1 MHRGHVT
8 CGAVVLALLPGIAV
22 PTRAQVVRG
31 TVVDEESRAAVP
43 SAVIVLLD
51 GRGTRVAGALTDE
64 AGRFAILAP
73 GAGSYALRV
82 ERIGYRG
89 ITSAPF
95 SLSLGQRVEQLL
107 AIPVVPRT
115 LAGIVVRGRERCVVR
130 PEDDDQV
137 SRVWEEVRTALDAAV
152 VTREQRLVRL
162 TLERYDRYVAPHGGA
177 VRRERRWT
185 QSVMSASPFV
195 SAPAESLAARGFVWV
210 DRDTVTYF
218 APDAVVLASESFAET
233 HCLRLRDGDAR
244 HRGMIGVEFEPAR
257 GRTLPGV
264 HGVLWVD
271 AQTAELRVLEY
282 TYTPLP
288 PGASAEQAGGR
299 VEFGRLSSGAWI
311 VTRWSI
317 RMPIFGLRE
326 SSIPGQGPETR
337 VVMVHDVGGE
347 VREAVSVAA
356 GPVAAGTQGES
367 VRGVPVHADSA
378 VRARSDSTV
387 AAHPDSAAAHPEPAG
402 AARPDSALHAATPA
416 VQPAGD
422 VPQGRTGPPSD
433 LRSGRG
439 RASAT
444 TYLDRAAIERRGAL
458 TLTDLLST
466 VPGVRVLR
474 NAGPGGSTVVQAT
487 RVAVRTARLLPDT
500 VVTDSAAL
508 GSIRPSSRSQS
519 LAGGRVGVAG
529 DPLAQLGPPCR
540 AAFFVDG
547 REVDPETAN
556 LDATLRP
563 EEIEALAVYVAGTPV
578 PAELASPHGTCGT
591 IVLWTTR

>member
-1 MHRGHVT
+1 MHCRYVA
-8 CGAVVLALLPGIAV
+8 CGALVLALLPGTAA
-22 PTRAQVVRG
+22 PMRAQVVRG
-31 TVVDEESRAAVP
+31 TVVDEESRVAVP

-95 SLSLGQRVEQLL
+95 SLSVGQSVEQLL
-107 AIPVVPRT
+107 AVPVVPRT

-130 PEDDDQV
+130 PEEDDQV

-210 DRDTVTYF
+210 DRDTVTYL
-218 APDAVVLASESFAET
+218 APDAVVLASEPFAQT
-233 HCLRLRDGDAR
+233 HCLRLRKGDDK
-244 HRGMIGVEFEPAR
+244 HRGLIGVEFEPAR
-257 GRTLPGV
+257 GRTLPEV
-264 HGVLWVD
+264 RGVLWVD
-271 AQTAELRVLEY
+271 EQTAELRLLEY

-288 PGASAEQAGGR
+288 PGASAEEAGGR

-337 VVMVHDVGGE
+337 VVAVHDVGGE
-347 VREAVSVAA
+347 VREAV
-356 GPVAAGTQGES
+356 PVAAASVVAGRRAES
-367 VRGVPVHADSA
+367 TAALLARADSA
-378 VRARSDSTV
+378 VRARPDSTG
-387 AAHPDSAAAHPEPAG
+387 AAHPDSVAAHPGPAG
-402 AARPDSALHAATPA
+402 AARPDSAVHVAPAA
-416 VQPAGD
+416 VQPVGNG
-422 VPQGRTGPPSD
+422 PHGRTGPPS
-433 LRSGRG
+433 RPGSGRA

-474 NAGPGGSTVVQAT
+474 NAGPGGSTVVQAM
-487 RVAVRTARLLPDT
+487 RVASRPGRLLGDT

-519 LAGGRVGVAG
+519 LAGGRAGVAG

-556 LDATLRP
+556 LDAALRP

-591 IVLWTTR
+591 IVIWTTR